1 MKQWQIPTSNVVSY
15 KTIATGAIVHAA
27 RNRSKYV
34 NRRKHEARRIIRE
47 LYRVRPKN
55 DGVDLM
61 I

>member
-27 RNRSKYV
+27 RNRSKRTKRHKAIPA
-34 NRRKHEARRIIRE
+34 NTKSPPHFE
-47 LYRVRPKN
+47 L
-55 DGVDLM
+55 D